1 MNQNTNNLLVVDF
14 DDQELDINYLKYVI
28 QFQEKNIMP
37 YFHGT
42 CQQAIKVS
50 DLNHLFS
57 NGFIS
62 SNITNSPVTFRR
74 TKKDED
80 LTGKL
85 CFNRIGKFGVEIY
98 E

>member
-1 MNQNTNNLLVVDF
+1 LYREVIKLNQNTNNLIVVDF
-14 DDQELDINYLKYVI
+14 DSTQLDINYLKYAI
-28 QFQEKNIMP
+28 QNQEKTIMQ

-42 CQQAIKVS
+42 CQQFIKVN

-57 NGFIS
+57 GGLI
-62 SNITNSPVTFRR
+62 TFRR

-85 CFNRIGKFGVEIY
+85 LFNRVGKFGVDIHD
-98 E
+98 

>member
-1 MNQNTNNLLVVDF
+1 MNQNRNNLIVVDF
-14 DDQELDINYLKYVI
+14 DSTRLDINYLKYFL
-28 QFQEKNIMP
+28 QNQERNIMP

-42 CQQAIKVS
+42 CQQFINTR
-50 DLNHLFS
+50 DLNRLFQYDS
-57 NGFIS
+57 NLIK
-62 SNITNSPVTFRR
+62 FRS

-80 LTGKL
+80 LRGKL